1 MPSGAACVASAVDVA
16 AAVASVDAE
25 ASGVASIDASE
36 EAEVSGAGVVVVVLW
51 LREITAT
58 ASSAIPA
65 ITVTTTRED
74 EFFAGALDVVVCFAG
89 ALVVLFAAGVVEIEV
104 TFFDPVV
111 GTGGMTMRCGER
123 EVVFLATFF
132 ATFLAGAFLAGAF
145 FATFLATFLAGAF
158 FATFLAGAFL
168 ATFLATLF
176 AATFLAGAFFAA
188 FLAGAFL
195 ATFFALFLTA
205 TVELLGFLD
214 GGTH

>member
-1 MPSGAACVASAVDVA
+1 
-16 AAVASVDAE
+16 
-25 ASGVASIDASE
+25 
-36 EAEVSGAGVVVVVLW
+36 VLW
-51 LREITAT
+51 LRDITAT

-74 EFFAGALDVVVCFAG
+74 EFFAGAFDVVVCFAG
-89 ALVVLFAAGVVEIEV
+89 VLDVLFAGGVVEIEV

-123 EVVFLATFF
+123 EVVFLETFF
-132 ATFLAGAFLAGAF
+132 AT
-145 FATFLATFLAGAF
+145 F

-168 ATFLATLF
+168 ATFLATFFAGAFLATFFAGAFLATFFATFF
-176 AATFLAGAFFAA
+176 AATFLAGAFFA
-188 FLAGAFL
+188 AFL